1 MHLCM
6 RWYDDGFLAMGEWTI
21 EKISEFQIA
30 KPSLTQLGLYPE
42 KNIKDISDPLLNA
55 QYSRRTPLL
64 EIDLWHK

>member
-42 KNIKDISDPLLNA
+42 K
-55 QYSRRTPLL
+55 T
-64 EIDLWHK
+64 